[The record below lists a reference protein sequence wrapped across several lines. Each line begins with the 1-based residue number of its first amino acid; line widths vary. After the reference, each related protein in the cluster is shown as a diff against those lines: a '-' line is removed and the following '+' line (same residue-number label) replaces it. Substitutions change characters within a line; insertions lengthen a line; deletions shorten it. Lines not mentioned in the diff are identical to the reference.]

1 MAALRRP
8 VALFFGCLVLLLTT
22 ACVNLL
28 DPFGHEDDFRELQ
41 KRFTQYVRWGK
52 VHEASS
58 FVVEDQ
64 RAEFLALAPELSDI
78 RFTDYEIT
86 KLDYDKKSAH
96 VDVTL
101 RGYRLSQAV
110 ERIVQLNQTWEK
122 AGDSGAWQVRLE
134 LAQLRTGLGADR

>member
-8 VALFFGCLVLLLTT
+8 VALIFGCIALLLTT

-28 DPFGHEDDFRELQ
+28 DPFGHEDDFRQMQ

-64 RAEFLALAPELSDI
+64 RADFLALAPELSDI

-86 KLDYDKKSAH
+86 NLEYDKDSAH

-110 ERIVQLNQTWEK
+110 EKIVQLNQDWEK
-122 AGDSGAWQVRLE
+122 ADHTDRWQVRLE
-134 LAQLRTGLGADR
+134 LARLRSGLGVVQ

>member
-1 MAALRRP
+1 MAVLRHRL
-8 VALFFGCLVLLLTT
+8 ALFLCLVLLPAT
-22 ACVNLL
+22 ACVSLL
-28 DPFGHEDDFRELQ
+28 DPFGKEDDFRQMQ

-58 FVVEDQ
+58 FVVEEQ

-86 KLDYDKKSAH
+86 QLEFDKDSAH

-101 RGYRLSQAV
+101 RGYRLTQAV
-110 ERIVQLNQTWEK
+110 EKIVQLNQVWEK
-122 AGDSGAWQVRLE
+122 AEDTGSWQVRLE
-134 LAQLRTGLGADR
+134 LARLRSGIGAVQ

>member
-8 VALFFGCLVLLLTT
+8 VALFLGCIVLLLTT

-28 DPFGHEDDFRELQ
+28 DPFGHEDDFRQMQ

-64 RAEFLALAPELSDI
+64 RADFLALAPELSDI

-86 KLDYDKKSAH
+86 NLEYDKNSAH

-110 ERIVQLNQTWEK
+110 EKVVQLNQVWKK
-122 AGDSGAWQVRLE
+122 ADDTDRWQVRLE
-134 LAQLRTGLGADR
+134 LARLRSGLGVVQ

>member
-8 VALFFGCLVLLLTT
+8 VALFFSCLVLLLNT

-28 DPFGHEDDFRELQ
+28 DPFGHEDDFRQMQ
-41 KRFTQYVRWGK
+41 KHFTQYVRWGK

-58 FVVEDQ
+58 FVVEEQ

-86 KLDYDKKSAH
+86 RLEYDTDSAQ

-101 RGYRLSQAV
+101 RGYRLTQAV
-110 ERIVQLNQTWEK
+110 EKIVQLNQVWEK
-122 AGDSGAWQVRLE
+122 ADDTGSWQVRLE
-134 LAQLRTGLGADR
+134 LAQLRSGLGVVQ

>member
-1 MAALRRP
+1 MAAWRQRFVCLL
-8 VALFFGCLVLLLTT
+8 ALTGLLSAA
-22 ACVNLL
+22 ACVNPL
-28 DPFGHEDDFRELQ
+28 DPFGKEDEFRRMQ

-86 KLDYDKKSAH
+86 QLDYDKDSAH

-110 ERIVQLNQTWEK
+110 EKIVQLNQVWEK
-122 AGDSGAWQVRLE
+122 SKTTDRWQVRLE
-134 LAQLRTGLGADR
+134 LAQLRSGLGAVQ

>member
-1 MAALRRP
+1 MAALRRRS
-8 VALFFGCLVLLLTT
+8 ACFFGCLLLVANT
-22 ACVNLL
+22 ACMNLL
-28 DPFGHEDDFRELQ
+28 DPLGKEDEFRRMQ
-41 KRFTQYVRWGK
+41 KHFTQYVRWGK

-58 FVVEDQ
+58 FVVEEQ

-86 KLDYDKKSAH
+86 QLEYDKDSAH

-110 ERIVQLNQTWEK
+110 EKIVQLNQIWEK
-122 AGDSGAWQVRLE
+122 A
-134 LAQLRTGLGADR
+134 